1 MLGPAKRSSSPDRAL
16 AKRHRSRFPARPRAK
31 YFPER
36 TSPDACPPSISCL
49 WLSLQRSEIGV
60 EILDLRLRHSQ
71 SQLGAP
77 PNDVGSAHRPFVVSQ
92 IEDLDFGQVGAERP
106 TEIRLRP
113 RPAQ

>member
-1 MLGPAKRSSSPDRAL
+1 L
-16 AKRHRSRFPARPRAK
+16 
-31 YFPER
+31 
-36 TSPDACPPSISCL
+36 ISFL

-60 EILDLRLRHSQ
+60 EILDLGLGHSQ

-92 IEDLDFGQVGAERP
+92 IEDLSFGQVGPESP

-113 RPAQ
+113 RPT